1 MCGII
6 PLAHCADS
14 RVSSSTTARS
24 TLSGASPIATN
35 AASQLHMCGYSNGAA
50 VVITP
55 RSLPRSR
62 YAARAASCVGAK
74 LWSGGICSMMRRAR
88 PNRRSVGWRHADR
101 DDHRGLAAGSVPPSP
116 PRLRR
121 PTPCSSR
128 AGRRDR
134 LDALAEEFGATTWP
148 IDLADTDA
156 IPAVVEPIVELD
168 VLIHNAGVA
177 YPGRVAES
185 TVDEWRATMQVNV
198 VGAVAL
204 TLALLPALRAAG
216 GHVVFIN
223 SGAGINASPG
233 LASYSASKF
242 ALRGFADSLRNDE
255 PSLRVTSIHPGRI
268 ATVMQEGLIAYEGK
282 DYDPSQFLSPES
294 VAKVVADAV
303 NAPPDAHIHEVV
315 VRPR

>member
-1 MCGII
+1 M
-6 PLAHCADS
+6 P
-14 RVSSSTTARS
+14 TAMI
-24 TLSGASPIATN
+24 TGAS
-35 AASQLHMCGYSNGAA
+35 
-50 VVITP
+50 
-55 RSLPRSR
+55 
-62 YAARAASCVGAK
+62 
-74 LWSGGICSMMRRAR
+74 
-88 PNRRSVGWRHADR
+88 
-101 DDHRGLAAGSVPPSP
+101 RGLGSAITAA
-116 PRLRR
+116 LA
-121 PTPCSSR
+121 PTHTLFL
-128 AGRRDR
+128 AGRPSSR

-156 IPAVVEPIVELD
+156 LPAVVEPIVELD

-303 NAPPDAHIHEVV
+303 NVPPDADIHEVV
-315 VRPR
+315 IRPR